1 MVFYLSGSTRC
12 VVIMPQAFTGNRT
25 VGGEL
30 FLCPYHMMVGTDDVG
45 IVTIVA
51 VITDM
56 DGIVVVIR
64 IAVTIGIHRIDGIK
78 VDVMIGHVMLI
89 RRDDL
94 ADGFLS
100 RILLKNV
107 RDFLQAPADKDRLL
121 SLVQTAGARIIWR
134 NLLAFNMLRGFR
146 STRSGSAVQVIGHR
160 VELLHLGSKGL
171 VIRIDYLLLQLVSGI
186 RGGFVCPVPRES
198 PATRG
203 RNRRNALLQ
212 RIVVPHLG

>member
-1 MVFYLSGSTRC
+1 
-12 VVIMPQAFTGNRT
+12 
-25 VGGEL
+25 
-30 FLCPYHMMVGTDDVG
+30 
-45 IVTIVA
+45 
-51 VITDM
+51 
-56 DGIVVVIR
+56 
-64 IAVTIGIHRIDGIK
+64 
-78 VDVMIGHVMLI
+78 
-89 RRDDL
+89 
-94 ADGFLS
+94 
-100 RILLKNV
+100 
-107 RDFLQAPADKDRLL
+107 
-121 SLVQTAGARIIWR
+121 
-134 NLLAFNMLRGFR
+134 MLRGFR